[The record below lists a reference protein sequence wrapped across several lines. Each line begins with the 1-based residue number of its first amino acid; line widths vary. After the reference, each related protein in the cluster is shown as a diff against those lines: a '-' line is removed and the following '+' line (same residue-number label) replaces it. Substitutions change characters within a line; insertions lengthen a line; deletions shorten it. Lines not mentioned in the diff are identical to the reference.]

1 MTLQEYRQLQAE
13 LGVLRKLLAEL
24 PPGRE
29 IESLGFEAR
38 MREVEDALATQAA
51 PKREPVHARL
61 TFRGKPIVG
70 SYGIFAEFGA
80 SVVHAFSEAVAAL
93 GASQSGP
100 LGTRGALPGRDD
112 YRMLITGTVP
122 GSFGFQFEEAPSD
135 NQTLFP
141 EDSPLEPA
149 IDQAK
154 AIMKATLGTDDEL
167 TEALADID
175 PRAIDAIRE
184 FLDTMFKNEAVCALE
199 FKDDVFRFADV
210 EQVHRSMVRLEQ
222 DNIHEIDEK
231 FSGVFL
237 GILPH
242 RRTFEFKPADT
253 EEVIGGKI
261 GNDIAE
267 PAAIN
272 HVLEQHVT
280 IRVHSRRV
288 GEGRPRYVL
297 LSYGMEAATAR
308 SDEPSDV

>member
-13 LGVLRKLLAEL
+13 LGALRTLLAEL

-29 IESLGFEAR
+29 IESLGFESR
-38 MREVEDALATQAA
+38 MREVEAALAFQAA
-51 PKREPVHARL
+51 PIRDPIHARL

-80 SVVHAFSEAVAAL
+80 SVVQAFSEAVAAL

-100 LGTRGALPGRDD
+100 LGTRGVLPGRDD

-122 GSFGFQFEEAPSD
+122 GSFGFQFEEAPTD
-135 NQTLFP
+135 AQTLFP
-141 EDSPLEPA
+141 EYSPLEPA
-149 IDQAK
+149 IAQAK

-175 PRAIDAIRE
+175 PRAIEAIRE

-199 FKDDVFRFADV
+199 FKDDIFRFADV
-210 EQVHRSMVRLEQ
+210 EQVRRSMVRLEQ
-222 DNIHEIDEK
+222 DNIHEIDEEY
-231 FSGVFL
+231 SGVFL

-242 RRTFEFKPADT
+242 RRTFEFKLADT
-253 EEVIGGKI
+253 GEIIGGKV

-272 HVLEQHVT
+272 HVLEQRVT
-280 IRVHSRRV
+280 ISVHSRRV

-297 LSYGMEAATAR
+297 LSYGVDAAAAR
-308 SDEPSDV
+308 NDGASR

>member
-1 MTLQEYRQLQAE
+1 MNLQEYRQLQAE

-29 IESLGFEAR
+29 IESLGFESR
-38 MREVEDALATQAA
+38 IQEIEDVLATQAA
-51 PKREPVHARL
+51 PIREPVHARL

-80 SVVHAFSEAVAAL
+80 SVVQAFSDAVAAL

-100 LGTRGALPGRDD
+100 LGTRGVIPGRDD

-122 GSFGFQFEEAPSD
+122 GSFGFQFEEAPVD
-135 NQTLFP
+135 LQTLFP
-141 EDSPLEPA
+141 EDSPLESA
-149 IDQAK
+149 IDQTK

-184 FLDTMFKNEAVCALE
+184 FLGTMFRNEAVCALD
-199 FKDDVFRFADV
+199 FKDDIFRFADV
-210 EQVHRSMVRLEQ
+210 EQIRRSMVRLEQ
-222 DNIHEIDEK
+222 DNIHETDEE
-231 FSGVFL
+231 FPGIFL
-237 GILPH
+237 GVLPH
-242 RRTFEFKPADT
+242 RRTFEFKPDDT
-253 EEVIGGKI
+253 EEVISGKV
-261 GNDIAE
+261 GNEIAD
-267 PAAIN
+267 PTAIN
-272 HVLEQHVT
+272 HILEQRVL

-297 LSYGMEAATAR
+297 LSFSNEVAAAR
-308 SDEPSDV
+308 SDGLTDV

>member
-1 MTLQEYRQLQAE
+1 MTLQEYRRLQAE
-13 LGVLRKLLAEL
+13 LGALKILLAEL

-29 IESLGFEAR
+29 IERLGFESR
-38 MREVEDALATQAA
+38 MREVKEALAAQVASI
-51 PKREPVHARL
+51 REPLYARL

-80 SVVHAFSEAVAAL
+80 SIVQAFSEAVAAL
-93 GASQSGP
+93 GASQGGP
-100 LGTRGALPGRDD
+100 LGTRGVLPGRDD

-122 GSFGFQFEEAPSD
+122 GSFGFQFEEAPND

-175 PRAIDAIRE
+175 PRAIEAIRE
-184 FLDTMFKNEAVCALE
+184 FLDTMFSNEAVCTLE

-210 EQVHRSMVRLEQ
+210 EQVRRSMVRLEQ
-222 DNIHEIDEK
+222 DNIHEADEE

-242 RRTFEFKPADT
+242 RRTFEFKLADNG
-253 EEVIGGKI
+253 EIISGKV

-272 HVLEQHVT
+272 HVIEKRGT

-297 LSYGMEAATAR
+297 LSYGMDSAAAGNDGASR
-308 SDEPSDV
+308 